1 MASPTVKTFKY
12 TTAAQ
17 QPILSVIETPLKYRS
32 FVHNNSNTNSYVHLQ
47 ELPTETSTNHD
58 NVHSPQLDDSEINVF
73 DAQKYFS
80 ESNDDSKEINLS
92 PSNLNHIA
100 AEVPIDSVSRLS
112 SVSSVDGYARNN
124 FRVRS
129 FHATPTASSEASWN
143 SQTGL
148 LTNPPGSIPV
158 SLRNPAADKKRSGSS
173 STGRKWFFCR
183 KCPCSG
189 KKSVEVEE
197 GILSENKEMDMKSQS
212 NSTVKVHVNSHKKSY
227 YSQRTTDH
235 DQKVETLSIEY
246 QRSPPD
252 THRKVGSNPVKLQ
265 SDNHFVMP
273 SSTVVQH
280 RVVSGIVGGFSFPVL
295 KNDSHAVVAA
305 TPNSISNSQP
315 KTSVIISPVLVE
327 EAPRESLEV
336 FQPPESSNLK
346 KSIEDDVGSDAS
358 SDLFEIESFT
368 TQTIPNYPNYRRRD
382 SLDDAQTL
390 NARRLAASNGSALEG
405 RRSSLDEPM
414 TPRTECYAP
423 SEASIDWSVT
433 TAEGFEKA
441 SVSIA
446 ASEIDEF
453 TTFRG
458 IRSSIMG
465 KNTEEAAA
473 AALNSNSHGKKK
485 LGNGLLSCRHEKAV
499 NVGPHPLR
507 CMQLEG
513 PPLQLISTSSHV
525 STANRLPKPN
535 VPPTSSRSHAA
546 RLSLAFA
553 A

>member
-17 QPILSVIETPLKYRS
+17 HPILSVIETPLKYRS
-32 FVHNNSNTNSYVHLQ
+32 FVHGSSNNNNNSNAYVHLQ
-47 ELPTETSTNHD
+47 EVLQSAETSMNG
-58 NVHSPQLDDSEINVF
+58 VHSPPTDDSEINVF

-80 ESNDDSKEINLS
+80 ESNDPEEILS
-92 PSNLNHIA
+92 PSSNQ
-100 AEVPIDSVSRLS
+100 VPIDSVARLS
-112 SVSSVDGYARNN
+112 SVSSVDGYGRNN

-158 SLRNPAADKKRSGSS
+158 SLRNPVADKKRSSGSS
-173 STGRKWFFCR
+173 SSAGRKWLFCR

-197 GILSENKEMDMKSQS
+197 GIFSENKETDTKSPS
-212 NSTVKVHVNSHKKSY
+212 NCAKVNNSNKKSY
-227 YSQRTTDH
+227 YSQRTTD
-235 DQKVETLSIEY
+235 DQAAENMPIAY
-246 QRSPPD
+246 QGSPH
-252 THRKVGSNPVKLQ
+252 THQKIGSNLVKLQ
-265 SDNHFVMP
+265 PDSHFVVP
-273 SSTVVQH
+273 SSSVIQH
-280 RVVSGIVGGFSFPVL
+280 RVVSGLVGGFSFPIL
-295 KNDSHAVVAA
+295 KNTSHAVVAA
-305 TPNSISNSQP
+305 PPASNSNSQQ
-315 KTSVIISPVLVE
+315 KNSVIISPVLVE
-327 EAPRESLEV
+327 EAPGESLEV
-336 FQPPESSNLK
+336 FRPPESSNLR
-346 KSIEDDVGSDAS
+346 KSIEDDVVSDAS
-358 SDLFEIESFT
+358 SDLFEIESFS
-368 TQTIPNYPNYRRRD
+368 TQTIPNYPIYRRRD

-390 NARRLAASNGSALEG
+390 NARGLAASNSTALEG

-433 TAEGFEKA
+433 TAEGFDKA
-441 SVSIA
+441 SVSVA
-446 ASEIDEF
+446 ASEIEEF
-453 TTFRG
+453 TAFRG
-458 IRSSIMG
+458 RFSTME

-473 AALNSNSHGKKK
+473 LNSNNHAKKK
-485 LGNGLLSCRHEKAV
+485 LGNGLLSCRQEKAV
-499 NVGPHPLR
+499 NVGPHPMR

-513 PPLQLISTSSHV
+513 PPLQLISTSGHV
-525 STANRLPKPN
+525 STANRPPRPS
-535 VPPTSSRSHAA
+535 VPPASSRSHAA